1 MKGCAF
7 FSVMLVMVIG
17 FGGCVS
23 LDEYKRVSQENA
35 NRLAR
40 IQDLELAQERQLLRV
55 DECQSSYDALSI
67 QCDGCDEKLAAVEA
81 ALAMRMQ
88 DLAMLSSD
96 MGQIALPVELSDALS
111 EWALQGG
118 SDLVSYD
125 PQSGIVRFKSDLLF
139 EKGSDTVQAAAKSQV
154 QMLASILDSSSA
166 EGFDVLVVGHTDS
179 APIQLAS
186 TRAKHP
192 TNWHLSAHRAIAV
205 EIILA
210 EAGVDQNRTAVVGMG
225 EFRPIAP
232 NSTKSGSMGNPK
244 NRRVEIYIVPANA
257 IMMKR
262 TTQP

>member
-7 FSVMLVMVIG
+7 FCVVLVMLIG
-17 FGGCVS
+17 FSGCVCS
-23 LDEYKRVSQENA
+23 DEYRRVKQESA
-35 NRLAR
+35 DRLAR
-40 IQDLELAQERQLLRV
+40 IQDLELAQERQLLRA
-55 DECQSSYDALSI
+55 DECESRYDALNI
-67 QCDGCDEKLAAVEA
+67 QCDGCAEKLTAVEA

-88 DLAMLSSD
+88 DLAQLSSGA
-96 MGQIALPVELSDALS
+96 GQIALPMELSDALS

-125 PQSGIVRFKSDLLF
+125 PQTGIVRFKSDLLF

-154 QMLASILDSSSA
+154 QALASILNSSSA

-179 APIQLAS
+179 APIQRPA

-205 EIILA
+205 ERVLA
-210 EAGVDQNRTAVVGMG
+210 EAGVDQARAAVVGMG

-232 NSTKSGSMGNPK
+232 NSTKTGKMGNPK

-262 TTQP
+262 TMQP